1 MQYDHVIYHSVSL
14 DLSKATSNS
23 GVAGLETGGPQKM
36 CHHDDDDHKN
46 TPPHSWALN
55 FNLCHILDPLMSNF
69 AEISI
74 CPPPNYSKTMMP
86 CSKIKSLPPKGVYYS
101 LFQSIDAATLT
112 TDWEAKPDQSVVIF
126 GHKFLKD

>member
-1 MQYDHVIYHSVSL
+1 
-14 DLSKATSNS
+14 
-23 GVAGLETGGPQKM
+23 M
-36 CHHDDDDHKN
+36 CHHDHDHDDHKN

-74 CPPPNYSKTMMP
+74 CPPPNYSKTMMT

-112 TDWEAKPDQSVVIF
+112 TDWEAKPDQSVVIIC
-126 GHKFLKD
+126 KRQEIYIFLFLCLKRLRTCTFTILIIFENAKIHSQK

>member
-1 MQYDHVIYHSVSL
+1 
-14 DLSKATSNS
+14 
-23 GVAGLETGGPQKM
+23 M
-36 CHHDDDDHKN
+36 CHHDDDDDDDYDDDHKN

-112 TDWEAKPDQSVVIF
+112 TDWEAKPDQSVVIYKNIPERI
-126 GHKFLKD
+126 GKFWYILLSMIPIEHPILGK